1 MTTILCIASYE
12 KGADFLRECRQLGC
26 YTVLLT
32 VESLDDAGWPRDAID
47 EFFYVPSFGDRGGL
61 LNSVSYLARAR
72 RFDRIVPLDEFDL
85 EAASMLREHL
95 RIPGMGETTVRRFR
109 DKLAMRQ
116 AAAAA
121 GIPVPEFT
129 PAFNDEQVRDWT
141 ARVPAPW
148 MIKPRTD
155 AASIGILKVDRAEAV
170 FEAFEAMGDR
180 RSRCLVERYVP
191 GDVYHVDSVVSEK
204 DVLFAATHRYAT
216 PPFDVAHA
224 GGIFASRTVERG
236 SPEEAALLALNRDLV
251 EALGMLRGVLHTEFI
266 RRHDDGTFV
275 FLETA
280 ARVGGANIVEMV
292 EAATGINLWREWARV
307 EVAHARNEPYT
318 IAQLRNEY
326 AAVLISLARQE
337 WPDLDTYDDPEIV
350 WRMKKRHHAGLILR
364 SVDSS
369 RVAALLDSYMPRFRD
384 DFLAVMPAPDRPTA

>member
-26 YTVLLT
+26 HTVLLT
-32 VESLDDAGWPRDAID
+32 VESLKDADWPRDAID
-47 EFFYVPSFGDRGGL
+47 EFFYVNSFGDREGL

-121 GIPVPEFT
+121 GIPVPAFT
-129 PAFNDEQVRDWT
+129 PAFNDQQVRDWT

-155 AASIGILKVDRAEAV
+155 AASIGILKIDRAEAV
-170 FEAFEAMGDR
+170 FEAFDAMGDR
-180 RSRCLVERYVP
+180 RSRCLLEQYVP

-204 DVLFAATHRYAT
+204 NVVFAASHRYAT

-224 GGIFASRTVERG
+224 GGLFASTTLERG
-236 SPEEAALLALNRDLV
+236 SLEEAALLDLNRDLV
-251 EALGMLRGVLHTEFI
+251 EALGMMRGVLHTEFI
-266 RRHDDGTFV
+266 RRRDDGAFV

-307 EVAHARNEPYT
+307 EVAHARDEPYT
-318 IAQLRNEY
+318 IAQIRNEY

-337 WPDLDTYDDPEIV
+337 SPDMHAYDDAEIV
-350 WRMKKRHHAGLILR
+350 WRMKKRHHAGLIVR
-364 SVDSS
+364 SRDPQ
-369 RVAALLDSYMPRFRD
+369 RVAELLDSYMPRFRD
-384 DFLAVMPAPDRPTA
+384 DFLAVLPAPDRATA